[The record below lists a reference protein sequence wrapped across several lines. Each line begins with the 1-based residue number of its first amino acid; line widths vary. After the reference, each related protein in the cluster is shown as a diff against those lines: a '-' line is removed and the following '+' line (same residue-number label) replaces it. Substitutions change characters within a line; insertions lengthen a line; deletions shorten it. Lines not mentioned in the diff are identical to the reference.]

1 MTFPLITMEK
11 RYEIEIT
18 AFGKRVKELRKKR
31 GLSQLDLEVQ
41 SGISRTEISKIENG
55 LNNIRFMTIVR
66 LAEVLEVNLASFF
79 DSGSSKSSNK

>member
-1 MTFPLITMEK
+1 MEK
-11 RYEIEIT
+11 RYKIEIT
-18 AFGKRVKELRKKR
+18 AFGKRVKELRRKK

-55 LNNIRFMTIVR
+55 QNNIRFMTIVR

-79 DSGSSKSSNK
+79 DGSSSKASNN